1 MSKMAIWSGDDGISE
16 RYPTLID
23 AVRQTHPIHYNQ
35 FGDLVV
41 MDYQHVKKIFSDSDH
56 FKNFDLKERFRIVS
70 VMAGNDS
77 GLLELGKSLQYWLLF
92 MNGEQHVEHRK
103 MVNKKFYEANYEQ
116 ITQDAIS
123 EILEIYKD
131 REEADLVEIARKFS
145 FLILSKIIH
154 LEKEDY
160 DFIQKFAYVIT
171 LIFEKTL
178 TIKDLKECADMS
190 QEFKGYLSKTL
201 DRQEREMTNSL
212 LLEMK
217 AVMGSSRVDSLIAT
231 WEFLVNASIE
241 TTSLLIS
248 RSVATI
254 IENKELNI
262 NWNTHD
268 GCAIAV
274 EELIR
279 YVSPV
284 NWIPRQAK
292 EDMEFEGFKLRKD
305 QTILVGIASANRD
318 PSVFKNPDQF
328 IPTRKPNPHI
338 GFGFGIH
345 HCVGARLSRYELQQ
359 FMPRFITAFPNIRF
373 NPEKAG
379 KWDNKVFFR
388 GYKSLPVLLK

>member
-1 MSKMAIWSGDDGISE
+1 M
-16 RYPTLID
+16 
-23 AVRQTHPIHYNQ
+23 
-35 FGDLVV
+35 
-41 MDYQHVKKIFSDSDH
+41 
-56 FKNFDLKERFRIVS
+56 
-70 VMAGNDS
+70 
-77 GLLELGKSLQYWLLF
+77 
-92 MNGEQHVEHRK
+92 
-103 MVNKKFYEANYEQ
+103 
-116 ITQDAIS
+116 
-123 EILEIYKD
+123 
-131 REEADLVEIARKFS
+131 
-145 FLILSKIIH
+145 
-154 LEKEDY
+154 
-160 DFIQKFAYVIT
+160 
-171 LIFEKTL
+171 
-178 TIKDLKECADMS
+178 
-190 QEFKGYLSKTL
+190 
-201 DRQEREMTNSL
+201 
-212 LLEMK
+212 
-217 AVMGSSRVDSLIAT
+217 
-231 WEFLVNASIE
+231 
-241 TTSLLIS
+241 LIS